1 MARSIQAQSVPE
13 LEDSLS
19 ELESTVREYVKERP
33 LTAVAAA
40 FAAGY
45 VLGGGLTPRL
55 TWMALTAAGRMSL
68 LGLLND
74 VAFGQPAGRPAAAA
88 DGPNRTA
95 RAQ

>member
-1 MARSIQAQSVPE
+1 MARSNQAQSAPE
-13 LEDSLS
+13 LEESLR
-19 ELESTVREYVKERP
+19 EFESTVREYVKERP
-33 LTAVAAA
+33 LTAVTAA

-74 VAFGQPAGRPAAAA
+74 VAFGRPVGRRAAAA
-88 DGPNRTA
+88 DGRGSNSH
-95 RAQ
+95 AQ

>member
-1 MARSIQAQSVPE
+1 MARSVQAQSVPE

-74 VAFGQPAGRPAAAA
+74 VAFGQPTGRPAAAA
-88 DGPNRTA
+88 DGRSRTA
-95 RAQ
+95 REQ

>member
-13 LEDSLS
+13 LEDSLR

-33 LTAVAAA
+33 LTAVTVA

-68 LGLLND
+68 LSLLND
-74 VAFGQPAGRPAAAA
+74 AAFGTTSSRRAGMAN
-88 DGPNRTA
+88 GPTRTA
-95 RAQ
+95 RAH